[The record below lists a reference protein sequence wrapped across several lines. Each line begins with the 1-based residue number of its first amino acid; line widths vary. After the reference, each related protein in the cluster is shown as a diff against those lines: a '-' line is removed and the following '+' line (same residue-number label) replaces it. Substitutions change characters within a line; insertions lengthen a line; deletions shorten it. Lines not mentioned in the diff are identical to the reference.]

1 MYTRYYEVAGMTMRC
16 DSELPIR
23 DNTFAE
29 KFKLFEVSGPGED
42 NVHLVHRFGLPD
54 MDRDLGRQVYC
65 RSPWVI
71 YQNGDQWVYVL
82 ETSPDPAEKQVR
94 QISFVSADHTRAEI
108 YNGGLIRQAYEKGG
122 LGALTMAPTD
132 QILLARLL
140 ADRGGCYL
148 HSDGVDMDGRGF
160 LFVGHSGAGKSTIA
174 RQLADKSE
182 ILCDDRMIVRKW
194 DNGWRIHGNWSH
206 GTMPVVS
213 AGDAPLEA
221 VFFLEKAD
229 ENRIVPVES
238 RMAAI
243 SMLLGCLIKP
253 MVNVQWWEKMLSL
266 VEDLARDVPCY
277 RLRFDQSGGV
287 GEVVR
292 GSRFKV
298 QG

>member
-1 MYTRYYEVAGMTMRC
+1 MYTRYYKVAGITIC
-16 DSELPIR
+16 LDSEMDI
-23 DNTFAE
+23 DQHTFGQ
-29 KFKLFEVSGPGED
+29 KFRLFESGGPGD
-42 NVHLVHRFGLPD
+42 ANVHLVHRFDLPD
-54 MDRDLGRQVYC
+54 MEQDLGRLVYC

-71 YQNGDQWVYVL
+71 YQNQDQWVYVL
-82 ETSPDPAEKQVR
+82 ETSPDPATKQVR
-94 QISFVSADHTRAEI
+94 QISFFNADHTRAEI
-108 YNGGLIRQAYEKGG
+108 YNGGLIRLAYEKGG

-140 ADRGGCYL
+140 ADRSGCYM
-148 HSDGVDMDGRGF
+148 HSDGVNMDGRGF

-221 VFFLEKAD
+221 IFFLEKAD

-238 RMAAI
+238 PMAAI
-243 SMLLGCLIKP
+243 SMLLGCLVKP
-253 MVNVQWWEKMLSL
+253 LVTADWWEKMLSL

-287 GEVVR
+287 YEVL
-292 GSRFKV
+292 
-298 QG
+298 QGM